1 MFVSA
6 RDADA
11 RRDTRGELRE
21 SPGIIG
27 FVFKWK
33 TYDDLLEVEM

>member
-11 RRDTRGELRE
+11 RRDTRGEPRE
-21 SPGIIG
+21 SRGIIG
-27 FVFKWK
+27 FLQGS